1 MQAAENPAFALEISA
16 ECHYHSALTYVGLLL
31 RARNL
36 SINQM
41 ITIIKNTAQA
51 ATLLLLTALLSSPA
65 MAEGDAEAG
74 AKVAYTCLGC
84 HGIPG
89 YRNMYPSFR
98 VPKLGGQHENYLV
111 AALKGYRDGTR
122 EHPTM
127 QAHGQSLS
135 LQEIEDV
142 AAYFASF
149 PNETIEAGGTP
160 GASFDK
166 AQACA
171 ACHGANGISSN
182 PEWPTLAGQ
191 HEDYLEHALNQYR
204 SGERKNVV
212 MSAQAMIIAEE
223 DIALLARYFAGL
235 DGLETT
241 IAD

>member
-1 MQAAENPAFALEISA
+1 MQAALNPLFALEIGA
-16 ECHYHSALTYVGLLL
+16 ECHYHSALTYVGFTL
-31 RARNL
+31 RTRNL
-36 SINQM
+36 STNQM

-51 ATLLLLTALLSSPA
+51 AAVLLLTAMLSSPA
-65 MAEGDAEAG
+65 LAEGDAEVG
-74 AKVAYTCLGC
+74 ATLAYTCLGC

-98 VPKLGGQHENYLV
+98 VPKLGGQKEAYLV

-122 EHPTM
+122 KHSTM

-142 AAYFASF
+142 AAYFASI
-149 PNETIEAGGTP
+149 PNETVEAGGTP

-171 ACHGANGISSN
+171 ACHGANGISNN

-191 HEDYLEHALNQYR
+191 HEDYLVHALRQYR
-204 SGERKNVV
+204 NGERKNAV
-212 MSAQAMIIAEE
+212 MAAQAMIIAEE
-223 DIALLARYFAGL
+223 DIALLARYYAGL
-235 DGLETT
+235 DGLKTT
-241 IAD
+241 RAK